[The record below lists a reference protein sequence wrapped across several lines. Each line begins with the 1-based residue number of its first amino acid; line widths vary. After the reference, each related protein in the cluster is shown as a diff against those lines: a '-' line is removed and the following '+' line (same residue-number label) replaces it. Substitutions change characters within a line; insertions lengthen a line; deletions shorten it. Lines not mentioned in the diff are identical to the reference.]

1 MELSSW
7 MLERPM
13 GPTDWEQRPPEMPRT
28 RKLSTSI
35 TEAEW
40 EELEAILMRK
50 DTTSAQY
57 LRKLIRTAIAVNRAL
72 YSRYEPF

>member
-1 MELSSW
+1 
-7 MLERPM
+7 M